1 MRSAVSGLPS
11 EFGSKVRVSIVEHLA
26 PGAPE
31 QVHALGFESHGL
43 VIRRGDRVVFKAADH
58 RVEVQDVRAAI
69 RRELGTGAPPP

>member
-1 MRSAVSGLPS
+1 VST
-11 EFGSKVRVSIVEHLA
+11 VEHLA

-58 RVEVQDVRAAI
+58 RVDVDEARAAI
-69 RRELGTGAPPP
+69 RRELGLPAG

>member
-11 EFGSKVRVSIVEHLA
+11 EFGTKVRVSTVEHLA

-31 QVHALGFESHGL
+31 QIHALGFESHGL

-58 RVEVQDVRAAI
+58 RVRVEDVRATL
-69 RRELGTGAPPP
+69 RRELGLPPG

>member
-11 EFGSKVRVSIVEHLA
+11 EFGSKVQVSTVEHLA

-31 QVHALGFESHGL
+31 QIHALGFESHGL

-58 RVEVQDVRAAI
+58 RVQIEDVRAAI
-69 RRELGTGAPPP
+69 RRELGLPPS